1 MVSRASNIG
10 ASEDHERT
18 ASTPGEHHCASVG
31 TDTPGSWAGEVREFQ
46 ATTVITRPGVLRLII
61 HIMLVGALP
70 YNAVLIQKS
79 DSPMVWWMLFELHGI
94 DRAGLLTHA
103 HTRCHNITR
112 CH

>member
-70 YNAVLIQKS
+70 NKSRLPKNSSVCLINHFANGERLGKRQILERLN
-79 DSPMVWWMLFELHGI
+79 PQRV
-94 DRAGLLTHA
+94 
-103 HTRCHNITR
+103 
-112 CH
+112 